1 MNELY
6 IIRTREKEVNRGNLL
21 NKMGDTKRNRM
32 FELQKFKTIR
42 SLGIDI
48 WKGNTTLKEALEDQ
62 ITRKSITDDIC
73 CSTRPRKT
81 KTNHLIFIVQ
91 LNFFKDNGL

>member
-6 IIRTREKEVNRGNLL
+6 IIRATEKEVNLL
-21 NKMGDTKRNRM
+21 SKMGDTKRNRM

-42 SLGIDI
+42 SLGRDI
-48 WKGNTTLKEALEDQ
+48 WKGNTILKEALEDQ
-62 ITRKSITDDIC
+62 ITLKSIIDDIYG
-73 CSTRPRKT
+73 STRPRK
-81 KTNHLIFIVQ
+81 KKKNHLIFIAQ